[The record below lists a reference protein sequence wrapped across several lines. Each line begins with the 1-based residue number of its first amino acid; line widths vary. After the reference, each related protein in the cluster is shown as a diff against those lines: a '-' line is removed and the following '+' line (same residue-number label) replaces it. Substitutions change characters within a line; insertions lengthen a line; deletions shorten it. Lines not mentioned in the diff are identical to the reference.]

1 MKFFP
6 LCVLFT
12 ETNIFILYECLKSL
26 NNNTTCILT
35 KVVTNSYSFE
45 NDQIFI
51 SLEILYKRSIVTED

>member
-35 KVVTNSYSFE
+35 GVVTNDYSFK

>member
-35 KVVTNSYSFE
+35 KVVTNDYSFK

>member
-35 KVVTNSYSFE
+35 KVVTNNYSFRS
-45 NDQIFI
+45 DQIFI